1 MGDEY
6 QEFLAG
12 EYFRANM
19 DKTRRRADSRLLLGN
34 AYSPEVTE
42 WVVTQA
48 DP

>member
-6 QEFLAG
+6 QESS
-12 EYFRANM
+12 RANM
-19 DKTRRRADSRLLLGN
+19 DKARRRADSRFLLGN

-42 WVVTQA
+42 YLVTQA